1 MSKAAFPKNPILVR
15 PLLFG
20 LALTGLLAL
29 SGCGGSGGDSDG
41 TPDPRIRT
49 LNLSPDS
56 TLDFTINGD
65 TKSEDV
71 TYLSEEFH
79 SITREPKTYDF
90 GIRAANSTV
99 DLVNEGYTIQSGGN
113 YVYAAVGLQTFGDD
127 PSQRLRGA
135 LIGYDRRSPGEAKT
149 RVIAVNAEI
158 PESGTEPSPVVFEAP
173 GESPAFT
180 FGSVG
185 FGSSAS
191 QVLDSG
197 PQTVEVRADGAEG
210 TIATATVSLL
220 PGRTYIAAYTG
231 RSGGTGVQAP
241 AIRFLL
247 VP

>member
-1 MSKAAFPKNPILVR
+1 MFKAALPVR
-15 PLLFG
+15 SYLPG
-20 LALTGLLAL
+20 LALIGLLAL
-29 SGCGGSGGDSDG
+29 SGCGGSGDSEG
-41 TPDPRIRT
+41 TPDPKIRT

-65 TKSEDV
+65 VKSEDV
-71 TYLSEEFH
+71 TYLSDAFK
-79 SITREPKTYDF
+79 SVTREPKSYDF
-90 GIRAANSTV
+90 GIRAAGSTV

-127 PSQRLRGA
+127 NSQRLRGT

-180 FGSVG
+180 FGSVA
-185 FGSSAS
+185 FGASAS

-197 PQTVEVRADGAEG
+197 PQTIEVRADGAEG
-210 TIATATVSLL
+210 TISSATVTLL
-220 PGRTYIAAYTG
+220 PGRTYIAAYSG
-231 RSGGTGVQAP
+231 KSGGTGNQAP